1 MSINSTNALLKW
13 NFNLDV
19 LKSIYRQYNNL
30 NINHESTTYRYS
42 EENQIT
48 KNLIFEIYLKKDK
61 FWTLLKTFRRVDAL
75 DLIRKI
81 GLKRLLTK
89 RNQNF
94 LAYQLPFEY
103 NMTGLEPNKS
113 YALEIAARLYNVE
126 SEVSQAL
133 YFTTTGKNKP
143 KKF

>member
-1 MSINSTNALLKW
+1 M
-13 NFNLDV
+13 
-19 LKSIYRQYNNL
+19 
-30 NINHESTTYRYS
+30 
-42 EENQIT
+42 
-48 KNLIFEIYLKKDK
+48 FEIYLKKDK
-61 FWTLLKTFRRVDAL
+61 FWPVIKAFRRVDAL

-126 SEVSQAL
+126 SQISQTL
-133 YFTTTGKNKP
+133 YFTTTGK
-143 KKF
+143 KF